1 MDQAS
6 EFCYSKNKKLAENFF
21 MGAVFWGNSNCLHL
35 EKCRKWSPISDF
47 QQGYLKNYWVLEN
60 ITGFLFSWH
69 RGLQKFRKRFWLLLH
84 KPKLFGARPLL
95 EKKAIY
101 VKMSDAVN
109 NFALQIHT
117 ENNQQLSL

>member
-1 MDQAS
+1 MS
-6 EFCYSKNKKLAENFF
+6 EVVPHKRFSARVFKKLLGLRKYNRIF
-21 MGAVFWGNSNCLHL
+21 VFLAQRHY
-35 EKCRKWSPISDF
+35 K
-47 QQGYLKNYWVLEN
+47 
-60 ITGFLFSWH
+60 
-69 RGLQKFRKRFWLLLH
+69 KFRKRFWLLLH
-84 KPKLFGARPLL
+84 KPKVLGARPLL

>member
-1 MDQAS
+1 MPKQQNLSATLPLQ
-6 EFCYSKNKKLAENFF
+6 NTVLI
-21 MGAVFWGNSNCLHL
+21 
-35 EKCRKWSPISDF
+35 KCRKWSPISDF

-69 RGLQKFRKRFWLLLH
+69 RGIIKRFWLLLN
-84 KPKLFGARPLL
+84 KPKVLGARPLL